1 MISDGMK
8 CESCLRELKEGEP
21 VWRSNSFPPGMQSVC
36 KNCVSRYCYDPNEWR
51 PAKPCQHCGWPVAL
65 SVRRNVP
72 KYVVCGE
79 TCRSAVYYAHRRHP
93 LAMRACAICGERFQP
108 KRAHALYCG
117 SLCKQ
122 SADRKRALGSRQA
135 AAPSRFRH
143 VATGDRMLDDA
154 TL

>member
-8 CESCLRELKEGEP
+8 CESYLRELKEGEP

-93 LAMRACAICGERFQP
+93 LATRACAICGERLVMFP
-108 KRAHALYCG
+108 ANIPPRSLLGALFKGSPVGSTIDSVPICCG
-117 SLCKQ
+117 
-122 SADRKRALGSRQA
+122 
-135 AAPSRFRH
+135 P
-143 VATGDRMLDDA
+143 
-154 TL
+154 